1 MSKFASLQQP
11 LLNIEDAQVAAAN
24 NNHNNIPTYTLNEIL
39 SQTTAWQASLAEVE
53 SKQELLKTLWQKN
66 YFSEVIVTGCGSPY
80 YLALSIA
87 PLLQQLLGR
96 RCRAVPASEL
106 LLFPDTILPATGKT
120 LLLVLSR
127 SGKTT
132 ETVQAVQLFK
142 ARLGT
147 ATLSVSCYPNTPL
160 LAESSLSL
168 VATEGQEQSVV
179 QTRSFSSMA
188 IMAQALVNLL
198 TGDAARFQAMQT
210 LPSIGD
216 RIIANYHKPAKQL
229 GENSQ
234 FERFYFL
241 GSGFQYGLACEAN
254 LKMKEMSLSVSEA
267 FHFMEFRHGP
277 MSMVNSKTLVVG
289 LLSDSASSYEL
300 AVLKEMQALGA
311 QTLLLTDKVT
321 TEVLPAD
328 YLVCFE
334 SGLPESSRAALYMP
348 VLQLLAYYRALHNG
362 QNPDV
367 PTNLNAVV
375 VL

>member
-1 MSKFASLQQP
+1 
-11 LLNIEDAQVAAAN
+11 
-24 NNHNNIPTYTLNEIL
+24 
-39 SQTTAWQASLAEVE
+39 
-53 SKQELLKTLWQKN
+53 
-66 YFSEVIVTGCGSPY
+66 
-80 YLALSIA
+80 
-87 PLLQQLLGR
+87 
-96 RCRAVPASEL
+96 
-106 LLFPDTILPATGKT
+106 LFPDTILPATGKT

-147 ATLSVSCYPNTPL
+147 AILSVSCYPNTPL

-198 TGDAARFQAMQT
+198 TGDAVRFQAMQT

-216 RIIANYHKPAKQL
+216 RIITNYHKLAKQL

>member
-1 MSKFASLQQP
+1 
-11 LLNIEDAQVAAAN
+11 
-24 NNHNNIPTYTLNEIL
+24 
-39 SQTTAWQASLAEVE
+39 
-53 SKQELLKTLWQKN
+53 
-66 YFSEVIVTGCGSPY
+66 
-80 YLALSIA
+80 
-87 PLLQQLLGR
+87 
-96 RCRAVPASEL
+96 
-106 LLFPDTILPATGKT
+106 
-120 LLLVLSR
+120 
-127 SGKTT
+127 
-132 ETVQAVQLFK
+132 
-142 ARLGT
+142 
-147 ATLSVSCYPNTPL
+147 
-160 LAESSLSL
+160 
-168 VATEGQEQSVV
+168 
-179 QTRSFSSMA
+179 
-188 IMAQALVNLL
+188 
-198 TGDAARFQAMQT
+198 
-210 LPSIGD
+210 
-216 RIIANYHKPAKQL
+216 
-229 GENSQ
+229 
-234 FERFYFL
+234 
-241 GSGFQYGLACEAN
+241 
-254 LKMKEMSLSVSEA
+254 MKEMSLSVSEA